1 MPTSRS
7 LTTVRSIDPPAYAPH
22 ESSTEDDA
30 TIAAAL
36 AILDARVRTGPIF
49 SAPQAVKDYARL
61 YFAPHSA
68 AHQEVF
74 ACLWLDQQHRLILAE
89 MLFQGT
95 LGQTSVYPREVVKR
109 ALALG
114 AGAVVFAHNHP
125 TGSAEPSRADE
136 HLTTTLKSALQL
148 VDVRVLDHLV
158 VGNPQVTS
166 FAERGLL

>member
-1 MPTSRS
+1 MPTYPS
-7 LTTVRSIDPPAYAPH
+7 LTDVRSIDPPAYA
-22 ESSTEDDA
+22 TRADDDAA

-49 SAPQAVKDYARL
+49 NSPQEVKDYARM

-68 AHQEVF
+68 AHREVF
-74 ACLWLDQQHRLILAE
+74 ACLWLDPQHRLISAE
-89 MLFQGT
+89 TMFHGT
-95 LGQTSVYPREVVKR
+95 LSQTSVYPREVIKR
-109 ALALG
+109 ALELG
-114 AGAVVFAHNHP
+114 AGAVILAHNHP
-125 TGSAEPSRADE
+125 SGSADPSRADE
-136 HLTTTLKSALQL
+136 HLTTTLKAALQL